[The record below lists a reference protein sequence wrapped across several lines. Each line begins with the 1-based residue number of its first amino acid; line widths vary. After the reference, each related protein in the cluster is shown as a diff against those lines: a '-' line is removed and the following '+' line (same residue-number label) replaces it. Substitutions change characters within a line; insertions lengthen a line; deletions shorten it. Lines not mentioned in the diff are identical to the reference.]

1 VASHLERLYRYE
13 LLGEEE
19 TDELLAL
26 ANRVCAMLT
35 GLIRHCS
42 R

>member
-1 VASHLERLYRYE
+1 MASHIERLYRYE
-13 LLGEEE
+13 LLGEAE
-19 TDELLAL
+19 TDELLTL

-35 GLIRHCS
+35 GLIRRCS

>member
-19 TDELLAL
+19 TEELLAL
-26 ANRVCAMLT
+26 ANRVCAILT
-35 GLIRHCS
+35 GLIRRCS